1 MATKNE
7 QLDRARQFGR
17 MAFHAGKPCAPAAD
31 VNVQALLIGRRPG
44 ITPEGE
50 AATAAVFK
58 AWKTGWKLE
67 AMASV

>member
-1 MATKNE
+1 
-7 QLDRARQFGR
+7 